1 VAQLAKNSVI
11 YSFQNIKLG
20 ANDEVVAFE
29 ITISGGGFE
38 SITSLPKGWRISVDH
53 TSAIEAVLDA
63 DLAFPAKS
71 LTPEELGAVSI
82 TLTKNEEALKLG
94 GHLMVMNLGN
104 ERRIPLSGRNFI
116 SAGVSA

>member
-1 VAQLAKNSVI
+1 MAQLAKNSIV
-11 YSFQNIKLG
+11 YSFHNVKLG

-29 ITISGGGFE
+29 VTVGGGGFE
-38 SITSLPKGWRISVDH
+38 SITSLPKGWRITVDH
-53 TSAIEAVLDA
+53 KSSIEAVVDA

-82 TLTKNEEALKLG
+82 TLTKNEPALKLG
-94 GHLMVMNLGN
+94 GHLMVMNLGS

-116 SAGVSA
+116 TSDVSA